1 MAYCRSE
8 RIVNFRTSILFVCL
22 LLTLSVEFFAQ
33 PHMPGDG
40 DQQHALVSCGNEPA
54 ELDEQ
59 MMGSSDESIF
69 NGLDVMTS
77 PMKLEGMDMAT
88 VSLPVAQ
95 PYVSSRRHRW
105 LCVER
110 C

>member
-1 MAYCRSE
+1 MIKPLISVA
-8 RIVNFRTSILFVCL
+8 L
-22 LLTLSVEFFAQ
+22 LATTAVVAAADAPVLLAELPPPDDPELARRV
-33 PHMPGDG
+33 
-40 DQQHALVSCGNEPA
+40 A

-59 MMGSSDESIF
+59 LMGSSDESIF